1 MLDLADRRS
10 SEPLRA
16 LIYCRVSADPHSR
29 RVSVESQETENR
41 AVCEHN
47 GWDLAGVVVD
57 NDRSASRFA
66 PRQREGYA
74 LVREALAGNGY
85 GRVDVLVCWE
95 SSRAQRDLEAYVAL
109 RNLCAEY
116 NVLYSYRGRVY
127 DMSDDADRFNTGLDA
142 LVDERN
148 AEEARNRTLRSHRHS
163 ATNGLPRGAT
173 PYGYQ
178 RRYDPV
184 TRRMVAQEA
193 DPKTAPIVTEIV
205 GRLLGGDKLYRIAQD
220 LNQRGIPTPRQYRD
234 QARGVGDRAYD
245 GWTPSQIRNLVSKP
259 SLQGLR
265 VHRGQIVGEA
275 TWPAIVDPADWEA
288 VQALLRDPHRVNN
301 YRGVRPQYLCSGLAE
316 CGVCGARGGV
326 LRPMRNRGR
335 MTYACAGAP
344 GGGSRGHVSRG
355 QELLDAAVTQRMV
368 GILSRPDALQQLTPP
383 EQDDRDNERERLKQL
398 TARLATYQDMA
409 IKGEVSPAS
418 FAKFEAALNE
428 QIEKARADLTP
439 QWLPA
444 AVVDLVDPEMAAQR
458 WDDAS
463 LDVQRAAVRL
473 LLRIVVHP
481 VPADQRGGP
490 GLFAVDLL
498 RR

>member
-1 MLDLADRRS
+1 MQGQADSRS
-10 SEPLRA
+10 SQPLRA

-41 AVCEHN
+41 TVCERN
-47 GWDLAGVVVD
+47 GWDIAGVVVD

-66 PRQREGYA
+66 PKQREGYA
-74 LVREALAGNGY
+74 RVREALAGDGY
-85 GRVDVLVCWE
+85 GRIDILVCWE

-116 NVLYSYRGRVY
+116 SVLYSYRGRVY

-184 TRRMVAQEA
+184 TRRMVGQEP
-193 DPKTAPIVTEIV
+193 DPKTAPVVSEIV
-205 GRLLGGDKLYRIAQD
+205 RRLLGGDKLYRIAED
-220 LNQRGIPTPRQYRD
+220 LNRREIPTPRQYRD
-234 QARGVGDRAYD
+234 QARGISGRIYD

-265 VHRGQIVGEA
+265 VHRGQVVGEA
-275 TWPAIVDPADWEA
+275 AWPAIVEPADWEA
-288 VQALLRDPHRVNN
+288 VQALLRDPARVNN
-301 YRGVRPQYLCSGLAE
+301 YRGVRPRYLCSGLAE
-316 CGVCGARGGV
+316 CSVCGGV

-335 MTYACAGAP
+335 MTYACAGLP
-344 GGGSRGHVSRG
+344 GGARGHVSRG
-355 QELLDAAVTQRMV
+355 QELLDAAVTQRML
-368 GILSRPDALQQLTPP
+368 GILSRPDVLQQLTPAV
-383 EQDDRDNERERLKQL
+383 QDDRGEDRERLKQL
-398 TARLATYQDMA
+398 TARLETYQDMA
-409 IKGEVSPAS
+409 ITGEVSPAS

-439 QWLPA
+439 QWVPA
-444 AVVDLVDPEMAAQR
+444 AVVDLADPQMAAQR
-458 WDDAS
+458 WDEAP

-481 VPADQRGGP
+481 VPAAQRGGS
-490 GLFAVDLL
+490 GLSAVELL